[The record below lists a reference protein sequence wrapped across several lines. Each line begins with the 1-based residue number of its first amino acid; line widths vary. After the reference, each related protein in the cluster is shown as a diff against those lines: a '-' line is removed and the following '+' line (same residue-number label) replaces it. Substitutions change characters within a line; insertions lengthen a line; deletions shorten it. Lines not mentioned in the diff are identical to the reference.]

1 MSRTMI
7 SFTLHTFSTVSQKLF
22 TFEFMDL
29 TPIWLTL
36 KLASIT
42 ALILL
47 LIGLPLAYWLSKG
60 RSIAKII
67 LEAIITMPLVL
78 PPSVLGFYLLLAF
91 SPQHGVGKWLQQ
103 VFNVQLVFSFQG
115 LILASVI
122 YSMPFMI
129 GPIKSALQQ
138 LPVSLSQASYTLGKT
153 ERQTFIHVLLPNIRA
168 SVLTAVILTFAHT
181 LGEFGVVLMIGG
193 NIPGITR
200 VASIAVYDSV
210 ENQDYSAANAYSL
223 ILFSITFVMVI
234 SVFVFNK
241 YKAKSPL
248 E

>member
-1 MSRTMI
+1 
-7 SFTLHTFSTVSQKLF
+7 
-22 TFEFMDL
+22 MDL

-36 KLASIT
+36 KLAAIT
-42 ALILL
+42 MVILL
-47 LIGLPLAYWLSKG
+47 IIGLPLAYWLSKG

-67 LEAIITMPLVL
+67 IEAIITMPLVL
-78 PPSVLGFYLLLAF
+78 PPSVLGFYLLMAF
-91 SPQHGVGKWLQQ
+91 SPKQGIGEWLHKT
-103 VFNVQLVFSFQG
+103 FDIQLVFSFKG
-115 LILASVI
+115 LVLASII

-138 LPVSLSQASYTLGKT
+138 LPLSLSQASYTLGKS
-153 ERQTFIHVLLPNIRA
+153 ERETFIKILLPNIRA
-168 SVLTAVILTFAHT
+168 SVLTAAILTFAHT

-193 NIPGITR
+193 NIPGVTR

-210 ENQDYSAANAYSL
+210 EIMDYHAANIYSL
-223 ILFSITFVMVI
+223 ILFCITFAMVI

>member
-1 MSRTMI
+1 
-7 SFTLHTFSTVSQKLF
+7 
-22 TFEFMDL
+22 MDL

-42 ALILL
+42 TLL
-47 LIGLPLAYWLSKG
+47 LLIIGLPLAYWLSKG
-60 RSIAKII
+60 RSVVKII

-91 SPQHGVGKWLQQ
+91 SPRHGIGKWLHDT
-103 VFNVQLVFSFQG
+103 FNLQFVFSFQG

-138 LPVSLSQASYTLGKT
+138 LPLSLSQASYTLGKT

-193 NIPGITR
+193 NIPNVTR

-210 ENQDYSAANAYSL
+210 ENMDYGAANGYSL

-234 SVFVFNK
+234 SIFVFNK